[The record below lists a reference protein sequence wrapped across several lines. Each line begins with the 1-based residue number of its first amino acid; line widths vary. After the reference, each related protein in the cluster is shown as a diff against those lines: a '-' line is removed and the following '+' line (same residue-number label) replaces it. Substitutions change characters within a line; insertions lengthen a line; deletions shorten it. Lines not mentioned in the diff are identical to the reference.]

1 MKTIISNI
9 ENTKFAYINLNRK
22 VENNS
27 ELTKSIREKG
37 ILQPITVIRGN
48 ELEDS
53 IYTHLNG
60 KCEEIPNEEKREYF
74 VILDGQH
81 RIHSLMKILKE
92 GNIKENIKQIP
103 IIIKTKE
110 EVGDINDY
118 IISINSTAK
127 NWKNSD
133 YIKNANIR
141 KNNDSLIKTIG
152 AFNDMKFSISTIS
165 RYICLGSKY
174 ITKETLTEYLNG
186 KSEIK
191 YADYERAIRLYLF
204 LRGKGFSSQFLKKRY
219 LIDIIIESK
228 KQNDTINSILNKINY
243 LRRIE
248 NINNLN
254 HNNIEDNIIKIIDED
269 YDEAINNAE
278 NEIEKEEIKKGK
290 DYLSFITYEEIDN
303 FLNPRKI
310 QKKESISVKKL

>member
-53 IYTHLNG
+53 IYTHSNG

-219 LIDIIIESK
+219 LI
-228 KQNDTINSILNKINY
+228 NY

-269 YDEAINNAE
+269 YDEAVNNAE

-290 DYLSFITYEEIDN
+290 DYLSFISYEEIDN
-303 FLNPRKI
+303 FLNPKKI